1 MQGNRGMLTETH
13 AHVLRLINQSGPLS
27 RTELVNR
34 LGVSKASISALAS
47 DLIGRGILKEG
58 EPVYGAGRPSIRLE
72 LSASSAY
79 FVGVSLAAAPFVVR
93 MTDLHGQVVA
103 SAELEPSTSPEE
115 LAQGIARTVEG
126 FFADGA
132 FDPERLAGI
141 GVAIPGLVDASTG
154 TCIRSTLLGWRQVPI
169 GALVAEASGFP
180 TYVENDA
187 NALALG
193 EHLFGSLRG
202 SDASAMIS
210 VGDGIGCGL
219 ILNGELHRGARGG
232 AGEIAHGTID
242 PGGLPCKCGKRGCLD
257 TLASAKSIANFAR
270 EAGLPGDLAAL
281 DAAAHDGNQDAIA
294 ILHRAGAALGLALSQ
309 MMQTLDPERVVV
321 ALSEGPLD
329 GPFARVIRQTLEAN
343 VMASENRQLDLVV
356 TRLDRE
362 AWAVGAASVAAGRG
376 LFRL

>member
-1 MQGNRGMLTETH
+1 MLTETH

-34 LGVSKASISALAS
+34 LGVSKASISALAA
-47 DLIGRGILKEG
+47 DLISRGILKEG

-79 FVGVSLAAAPFVVR
+79 FVGVSLAAAPFAVR

-103 SAELEPSTSPEE
+103 SAELESSTSPEE
-115 LAQGIARTVEG
+115 LAQAIARTVEG
-126 FFADGA
+126 FFADNA
-132 FDPERLAGI
+132 FDVERLAGI

-169 GALVAEASGFP
+169 GVLIAETSGFP

-202 SDASAMIS
+202 SDASAMIT

-219 ILNGELHRGARGG
+219 IINGELHRGAHGG

-242 PGGLPCKCGKRGCLD
+242 PNGLPCKCGKRGCLD

-281 DAAAHDGNQDAIA
+281 DAAANDGNRDAVA

-309 MMQTLDPERVVV
+309 LMQTLDPERVVV
-321 ALSEGPLD
+321 ALPEGPLD

-343 VMASENRQLDLVV
+343 VMASESRRLDLVV

-362 AWAVGAASVAAGRG
+362 AWAGGAASVAAGRG
-376 LFRL
+376 LFQL